1 MEQPLLS
8 RILAK
13 IGIAILTVALAD
25 LLFVNYWLIKN
36 EDLKGQKSTAENGI
50 QLSRVIEPKPESS
63 PTPSFSPSSSPT
75 KSSSAQPSPIFKT
88 ETVIEKQTQ
97 TIIQTSQKEIFV
109 PMGSGSTNS
118 HTFFDLSGTD
128 VTIDT
133 SKYPTIDS
141 VVFEASIWPEG
152 GNGRAYA
159 QITNVT
165 DNNPLIESQITST
178 SSSGTV
184 KTSGKIPIPT
194 GQKTYRIQAKTDITN
209 FVAHVDNAR
218 IKITLR

>member
-13 IGIAILTVALAD
+13 IGIAILAVALAD
-25 LLFVNYWLIKN
+25 LLFVNYWLIKTEN
-36 EDLKGQKSTAENGI
+36 LKGEPVSENGI
-50 QLSRVIEPKPESS
+50 QLSRVIDPKSESS
-63 PTPSFSPSSSPT
+63 PLSLPSSSPSPT
-75 KSSSAQPSPIFKT
+75 KTSSAQPSPIFKT

-133 SKYPTIDS
+133 SKYSAI
-141 VVFEASIWPEG
+141 
-152 GNGRAYA
+152 
-159 QITNVT
+159 
-165 DNNPLIESQITST
+165 
-178 SSSGTV
+178 
-184 KTSGKIPIPT
+184 
-194 GQKTYRIQAKTDITN
+194 
-209 FVAHVDNAR
+209 
-218 IKITLR
+218 